1 MKPYRDDKAML
12 WAHLSGLRHERGI
25 TAHDGREGV
34 DGQPAS
40 YPHRQRLRRLDL
52 LIGRYQVRFEELE
65 QRTLEGWT
73 NS

>member
-12 WAHLSGLRHERGI
+12 CAHLSGLRHERGV
-25 TAHDGREGV
+25 TAHNGREGV
-34 DGQPAS
+34 GGQPAS

-52 LIGRYQVRFEELE
+52 LISRYEVRSQALE
-65 QRTLEGWT
+65 PRPPERWD